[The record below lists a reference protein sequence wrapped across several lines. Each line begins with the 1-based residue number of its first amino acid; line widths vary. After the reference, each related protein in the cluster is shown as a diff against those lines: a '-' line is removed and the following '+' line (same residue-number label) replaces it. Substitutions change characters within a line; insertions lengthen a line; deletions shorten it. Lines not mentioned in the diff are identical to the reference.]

1 MAETLAAAEL
11 SKHVQSTVGVLEDIG
26 VKVPQP
32 ILIKSDN
39 QGVITQS
46 QALVNHSASKHY
58 RVPQSIIR
66 ELVEKNFWKIV
77 AIPSDDNP
85 ADVLT
90 KPLPQVAFE
99 RHAATL
105 MGN

>member
-11 SKHVQSTVGVLEDIG
+11 AKHVQSTVGVLEDIG
-26 VKVPQP
+26 VEVPRP
-32 ILIKSDN
+32 ILIKADN

-77 AIPSDDNP
+77 AVTSEDNP
-85 ADVLT
+85 ADILT
-90 KPLPQVAFE
+90 KPLQLIAFDK
-99 RHAATL
+99 HSATL
-105 MGN
+105 MGK